1 MSEVLIEAQGLGKK
15 FSKSLGR
22 GLLYGAEDIA
32 RSFLGLAPRRE
43 TLGTAEFWSLQD
55 VSFELKRGECLGLIG
70 PNGAGK
76 SSLLKILNGI
86 IPPSCGQVKVTGK
99 VGALIEVG
107 AGFHP
112 LLTGRENIYVNGAII
127 GLSRQEIDRK
137 FDAIVDFSGIEEFI
151 DTPVKHYSSGMYV
164 RLGFAIAI
172 QMEPDVLLI
181 DEILAV
187 GDAGFRSKCYN
198 AIDRLSERTAIVFV
212 SHAMPMISRLATQT
226 LLIDRGQVAYRG
238 DTAGGI
244 AHYHRLFGDLASP
257 SRLGSGEAS
266 ILSLRFLDDQDTPI
280 KKVHQGRPLAIEIT
294 LSSAIEIRNANID
307 IVFINI
313 AEEAV
318 AECSTLAA
326 RKTIDLIPGKEFT
339 IRAIIGAFSLNAGVY
354 KVSALVLSANAMT
367 HYDWRKDLTTL
378 EVAADHVGIAGQQ
391 FNADWAVSH
400 ANLETE
406 KNDPRTPA

>member
-1 MSEVLIEAQGLGKK
+1 MSEVLIKAQGLGKK

-22 GLLYGAEDIA
+22 GLLYGAEDMA
-32 RSFLGLAPRRE
+32 RSFFGLAPRSA
-43 TLGTAEFWSLQD
+43 TLGADEFWSLQD
-55 VSFELKRGECLGLIG
+55 VNFELKRGECLGLIG

-86 IPPSCGQVKVTGK
+86 IPPSCGQVTIRGK

-127 GLSRQEIDRK
+127 GLSRREIDRK

-198 AIDRLSERTAIVFV
+198 AIDRLSERTAIAFV

-226 LLIDRGQVAYRG
+226 LLINRGQVAYQG

-244 AHYHRLFGDLASP
+244 AHYHQLFGSQTSP
-257 SRLGSGEAS
+257 SRMGSGEAS
-266 ILSLRFLDDQDTPI
+266 ILSVQFLDTDEVPI
-280 KKVHQGRPLAIEIT
+280 NTVGQGRPLTIEMRI
-294 LSSAIEIRNANID
+294 SSRIEIRNANID
-307 IVFINI
+307 IVFVNI
-313 AEEAV
+313 AEELV
-318 AECSTLAA
+318 AECSTLVAEQA
-326 RKTIDLIPGKEFT
+326 INLVPDQELA
-339 IRAIIGAFSLNAGVY
+339 IRARIDRFSLNAGVY
-354 KVSALVLSANAMT
+354 KVSVLILSANAMT
-367 HYDWRKDLTTL
+367 HYDWQKDCTTI
-378 EVAADHVGIAGQQ
+378 EVTANQVGIAGQQ
-391 FNADWAVSH
+391 FAADWIVVDT
-400 ANLETE
+400 NRPI
-406 KNDPRTPA
+406 KNDI